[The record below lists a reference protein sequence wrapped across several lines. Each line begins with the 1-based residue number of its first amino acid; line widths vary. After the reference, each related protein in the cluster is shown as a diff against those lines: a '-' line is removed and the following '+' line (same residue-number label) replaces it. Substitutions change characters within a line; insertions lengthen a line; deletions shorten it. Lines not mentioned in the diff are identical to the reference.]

1 MRCFLG
7 IEGSVRE
14 MQEKGLLFQKRKE
27 DFEEEEEEEKAK
39 SKVVDLN

>member
-1 MRCFLG
+1 
-7 IEGSVRE
+7 